1 MKILHCMFGMGV
13 GGAETMLVDI
23 INQQVLT
30 DNVTL
35 VIINNLYSKD
45 LLAKLKPDVRV
56 IKLNRNPGSKNP
68 WWLIR
73 LNYTVLMLK
82 PDVIHV
88 HQSNAIKMLFP
99 IFYNKV
105 WRTIHALNLTLAK
118 TAAIRHIAI
127 SDAVN
132 EDASTRYP
140 GINVTTVANGINC
153 DSIRQKDYSRFLA
166 SATMF
171 KIVQVGRLEH
181 LKKGQDTLLKAVYIL
196 KSRGI
201 DDIEVTFIGEGD
213 SDEEL
218 KDLARSLGISDKIHF
233 DGMRDRDYIYA
244 HLADYDIMCHPAR
257 YEGFGLVIAEGA
269 TALLPIIIPDTG
281 GPFEI
286 LGQGK
291 YCETYHTKDDA
302 EGLAEAILRVKNNY
316 PCAMERALL
325 AREHVVANYSIK
337 SMVKKY
343 RELYLSK

>member
-13 GGAETMLVDI
+13 GGAETMLIDI
-23 INQQVLT
+23 INRQVLT
-30 DNVTL
+30 DKVTL
-35 VIINNLYSKD
+35 IIINNLYSD
-45 LLAKLKPDVRV
+45 NLLAKLKPEVRV

-73 LNYTVLMLK
+73 LNYTVLLLK

-88 HQSNAIKMLFP
+88 HQSNAVKMLLP
-99 IFYNKV
+99 VFYNKV
-105 WRTIHALNLTLAK
+105 WRTIHDLNLVLAK
-118 TAAIRHIAI
+118 SATIRHIAI

-132 EDASTRYP
+132 EDVSTRYP

-153 DSIRQKDYSRFLA
+153 DSIRQKDYSH
-166 SATMF
+166 SPSPATTF

-181 LKKGQDTLLKAVYIL
+181 LKKGQDILLKAVSIL

-213 SDEEL
+213 SEEEL
-218 KDLARSLGISDKIHF
+218 KGLARSLGISDKIHF
-233 DGMRDRDYIYA
+233 DGMRNRDYIYE

-269 TALLPIIIPDTG
+269 TALLPVIIPDSG

-291 YCETYHTKDDA
+291 YCEVYPANDDA
-302 EGLAEAILRVKNNY
+302 EGLADAILRVKNDYNR
-316 PCAMERALL
+316 AMERALQ
-325 AREHVVANYSIK
+325 ARKHVIANYSIK
-337 SMVKKY
+337 NMVNKY